1 MFNHKWVANYRG
13 NKMTTIQ
20 IANQLRAIKGISL
33 SALEI
38 GLMISAVVFA
48 VFYIAYVLDIPH
60 MIAATL
66 AAYIG
71 IIA

>member
-1 MFNHKWVANYRG
+1 
-13 NKMTTIQ
+13 MTTIQ

-38 GLMISAVVFA
+38 GLMISAVVLA
-48 VFYIAYVLDIPH
+48 VFYIAYVLDIPQ